1 MSLLAG
7 TIHFHNKAT
16 KVTKHRNRGSFDFF
30 SGQAGHPVVTESAQW
45 VGVVQPSQIFVSFV
59 NFCSQLHTY
68 GLEKVTKARK
78 RRTAERKPHFA
89 ELPHSEWPSPSFRS
103 LPVRSNSR
111 VQSYGVK
118 PMLFFGALTL

>member
-1 MSLLAG
+1 MKRGHCHSQLLEARVISRRKEASLRSFDLAG

-59 NFCSQLHTY
+59 NFCSQVHTY
-68 GLEKVTKARK
+68 GLDRYPTSGWPTPAL
-78 RRTAERKPHFA
+78 ADAP
-89 ELPHSEWPSPSFRS
+89 EWVARS
-103 LPVRSNSR
+103 LLISSSP
-111 VQSYGVK
+111 
-118 PMLFFGALTL
+118 